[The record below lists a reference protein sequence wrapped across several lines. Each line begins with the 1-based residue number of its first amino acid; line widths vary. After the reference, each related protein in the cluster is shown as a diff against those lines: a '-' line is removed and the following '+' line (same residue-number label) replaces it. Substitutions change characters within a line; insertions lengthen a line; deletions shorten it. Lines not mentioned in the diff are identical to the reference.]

1 MAVIQSLAEVP
12 LFSGLGSQDLAVISE
27 RVRQRRYREGDTIF
41 RRDDPGVA
49 LYIIVSG
56 KVKIH
61 NQLPDGSDVMITVY
75 SAGDFFGEMAVIDGD
90 ERSADAT
97 TIEASEL
104 LMLTK
109 EDMHD
114 IIQRHPRIGLNLLI
128 TLAGRLR
135 RSTDALRAMSALDV
149 NGRVAKQLLTLAEQ
163 HGTKTDDGT
172 RIQIRLTQSD
182 IAALVGSSRESV
194 NKVLGYYRKRGC
206 VDWDDRHYI
215 TIRDPA
221 ELKRRCEDA

>member
-1 MAVIQSLAEVP
+1 MAVIQSLSEVP
-12 LFSGLGSQDLAVISE
+12 LFSGLGSQDLSVIGE

-49 LYIIVSG
+49 LYVIVSG

-97 TIEASEL
+97 TLEQTEL

-135 RSTDALRAMSALDV
+135 RSTDALRALSSLDV
-149 NGRVAKQLLTLAEQ
+149 NGRVAKQLLSLAEQ
-163 HGTKTDDGT
+163 HGQPAADGT
-172 RIQIRLTQSD
+172 RIALRLTQSD

-194 NKVLGYYRKRGC
+194 NKVLGYFRKRGW
-206 VDWDDRHYI
+206 VDWDDRHQI
-215 TIRDPA
+215 TVKNRE
-221 ELKRRCEDA
+221 ELRRRCEDA